1 VKSWGNAVVNIVSD
15 DEANDVR
22 KKEAQKCGDWR

>member
-1 VKSWGNAVVNIVSD
+1 VKSWRNASVNIVRE

-22 KKEAQKCGDWR
+22 KKEAKKCGDWC